1 MPSTN
6 SCRRGGPRFCPRAAD
21 ESLPALEDDVKRFAV
36 GLLTGLAIMA
46 GVSAQTSLP
55 LANLGLEHL
64 DIVVPDPATSARFYA
79 RVFRTELHQQAIRD
93 TLRYFVLLGDLPAD
107 RQVGYIAIG
116 AGQGRAPAI
125 GHYCVLA
132 KVYAR
137 DAFAAALK
145 AAGLAA
151 QPTAP
156 GPIGMWPDP
165 DGLELQLFQPPAGLV
180 TAAVKSP
187 LPVEGEG
194 VVTPLGVDH
203 VLLQVS
209 SLERSLPYYRAVY
222 GAAAERPR
230 DANGRIWF
238 QLERGTRVGLE
249 QTQGSVRIAHY
260 AIRVAPFDRKMLT
273 TRINE
278 LGGHVLPSP
287 DEPDLFRF
295 ADDNGI
301 VVELRVP

>member
-1 MPSTN
+1 MVMRF
-6 SCRRGGPRFCPRAAD
+6 RR
-21 ESLPALEDDVKRFAV
+21 K
-36 GLLTGLAIMA
+36 A
-46 GVSAQTSLP
+46 GVLLAGVLAFHASMTAQSLLP

-64 DIVVPDPATSARFYA
+64 DIVVPDPAVSARFYA
-79 RVFRTELHQQAIRD
+79 RVFRTELHQQPIRD

-116 AGQGRAPAI
+116 AAQGRTPAI

-145 AAGLAA
+145 SAGLAA

-187 LPVEGEG
+187 LPVGGEG
-194 VVTPLGVDH
+194 LVTPLGVDH

-209 SLERSLPYYRAVY
+209 NLDRSLAYYRALY
-222 GAAAERPR
+222 GAPAERPR
-230 DANGRIWF
+230 DANGRVWF

-249 QTQGSVRIAHY
+249 QTQGGVRIAHY
-260 AIRVAPFDRKMLT
+260 AVRVAPFDRQTLT
-273 TRINE
+273 NRLRE
-278 LGGHVLPSP
+278 LGARILPAP
-287 DEPDLFRF
+287 EEPDVVRF

-301 VVELRVP
+301 IVELRVASPS